1 MNQWFIDL
9 IQLFINRK
17 LIKHKDVN
25 QEGFID
31 TDLIISSAYILILS
45 LPAHYYNSHVAIMCR
60 ESHT

>member
-45 LPAHYYNSHVAIMCR
+45 LPARYYNSRVAIMCR